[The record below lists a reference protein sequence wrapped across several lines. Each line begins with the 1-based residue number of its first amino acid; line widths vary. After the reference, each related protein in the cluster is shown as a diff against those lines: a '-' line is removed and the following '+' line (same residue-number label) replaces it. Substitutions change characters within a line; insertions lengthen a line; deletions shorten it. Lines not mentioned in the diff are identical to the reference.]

1 MCWGKKW
8 PFDFNAGKSQLVLF
22 NQHNNNGSFD
32 VKMDGSVLEEKK
44 YFKML
49 GLTFCF
55 KLDWGSY
62 IISVVKIAFTKI
74 GTLIRSMNILSPE
87 VPLYLYKSTIRPGME

>member
-1 MCWGKKW
+1 
-8 PFDFNAGKSQLVLF
+8 
-22 NQHNNNGSFD
+22 
-32 VKMDGSVLEEKK
+32 
-44 YFKML
+44 ML

-87 VPLYLYKSTIRPGME
+87 VALYLYKSTLRPGME